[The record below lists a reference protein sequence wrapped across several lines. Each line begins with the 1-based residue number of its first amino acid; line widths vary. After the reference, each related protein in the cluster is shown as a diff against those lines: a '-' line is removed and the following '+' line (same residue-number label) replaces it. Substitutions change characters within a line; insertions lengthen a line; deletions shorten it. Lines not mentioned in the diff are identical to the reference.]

1 VKLKKSPSLPVLMVL
16 LVVAGAVA
24 VIAGVE
30 LLFGLAPA
38 LIVGGV
44 GAVAVGLLVDA

>member
-1 VKLKKSPSLPVLMVL
+1 MAL
-16 LVVAGAVA
+16 LVFAGAVA

-38 LIVGGV
+38 LIVGGL
-44 GAVAVGLLVDA
+44 GAVAVGLLVDV